1 MITTPRRFASSTH
14 RRDAHWPRSAAA
26 LAATLLLASSPAAAQ
41 LVAQPVDYDCTIIA
55 STDEFPDGLPGAPTI
70 NAWGRVAFHARTAPG
85 VTEVRSGIG
94 DVDTQGIPI
103 TQAVA
108 RAGSVADADTYFYAI
123 DLNPPRIDDQS
134 RIYWHGF
141 AHGSGPPEIGVYRKD
156 HDAALDATP
165 DARLLVQT
173 ADPTSPI
180 LVLQPGFRVN
190 GQGEMLFV
198 GRRDGQAFDELLQ
211 GSSSAASPLDGGA
224 SDWASHPAS
233 QPWAAWTRF
242 QGATQDL
249 HLDSSTP
256 RRSVDASTRF
266 MHGLSLAGGEI
277 PLVSWI
283 EDVFDV
289 PGTSWQLRLAS
300 PIAESVEVD
309 DGLDTTGTFSP
320 PEQTTVNSFG
330 EIAISGP
337 TGEPLLFSDGDQLIE
352 VRCQN
357 ALELF
362 GSFFFVDH
370 DVSDRSINNEGQ
382 IAFRAETGL
391 LVLPTFAE
399 EAFIIRADPISTAHP
414 SVCTALPDDT
424 PCDDG
429 DPESLAYC
437 TAGVCTPVPEPG
449 VLAGLLA
456 GGLALGLL
464 GARRTRS

>member
-1 MITTPRRFASSTH
+1 
-14 RRDAHWPRSAAA
+14 
-26 LAATLLLASSPAAAQ
+26 
-41 LVAQPVDYDCTIIA
+41 
-55 STDEFPDGLPGAPTI
+55 
-70 NAWGRVAFHARTAPG
+70 
-85 VTEVRSGIG
+85 
-94 DVDTQGIPI
+94 
-103 TQAVA
+103 
-108 RAGSVADADTYFYAI
+108 
-123 DLNPPRIDDQS
+123 
-134 RIYWHGF
+134 
-141 AHGSGPPEIGVYRKD
+141 
-156 HDAALDATP
+156 
-165 DARLLVQT
+165 
-173 ADPTSPI
+173 
-180 LVLQPGFRVN
+180 
-190 GQGEMLFV
+190 
-198 GRRDGQAFDELLQ
+198 
-211 GSSSAASPLDGGA
+211 
-224 SDWASHPAS
+224 
-233 QPWAAWTRF
+233 
-242 QGATQDL
+242 
-249 HLDSSTP
+249 
-256 RRSVDASTRF
+256 